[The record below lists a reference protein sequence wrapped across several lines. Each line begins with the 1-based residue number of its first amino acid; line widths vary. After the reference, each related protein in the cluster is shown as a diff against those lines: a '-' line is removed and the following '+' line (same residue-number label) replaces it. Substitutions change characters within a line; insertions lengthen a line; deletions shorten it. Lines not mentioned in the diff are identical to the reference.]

1 MKDRVVLD
9 VAALPLHGRGSKS
22 PTWWATLA
30 FMLIEGSGF
39 GLAIAVYFYLM
50 SLAPAWPIEAPPPDL
65 WAGTWLTA
73 VLVASAIPNIL
84 VSRWARQKDLRK
96 VRLGLVVMTVCGV
109 IPMAFRAFEFAALHI
124 NWDANAYGSIV
135 WTLLG
140 LHTTHILTDLVETLV
155 LTALMF
161 SRHADNP
168 RRFGDVEDNALYWHF
183 VIITWLPLYICI
195 YWVPR
200 L

>member
-50 SLAPAWPIEAPPPDL
+50 KSGAPHGQSRLPARR

-109 IPMAFRAFEFAALHI
+109 IPMAFRAFEFAALRI
-124 NWDANAYGSIV
+124 NWDAMPARFNCHDPSRAPHHAYPDRPGGNAS
-135 WTLLG
+135 
-140 LHTTHILTDLVETLV
+140 
-155 LTALMF
+155 F
-161 SRHADNP
+161 
-168 RRFGDVEDNALYWHF
+168 
-183 VIITWLPLYICI
+183 
-195 YWVPR
+195 
-200 L
+200 